1 MTWFVHVNKNTI
13 ASNRKHG
20 EAEPAIRFQKGRYGK
35 PVYANRVRIK
45 DGEFIYAPHGDPLLP
60 CGARMVIATEI
71 QPEVVA

>member
-20 EAEPAIRFQKGRYGK
+20 QCEPPIRFQNGKYGK

-45 DGEFIYAPHGDPLLP
+45 EGEFIYSPHEPLLP
-60 CGARMVIATEI
+60 CGARMVISTEYK
-71 QPEVVA
+71 PEIIG